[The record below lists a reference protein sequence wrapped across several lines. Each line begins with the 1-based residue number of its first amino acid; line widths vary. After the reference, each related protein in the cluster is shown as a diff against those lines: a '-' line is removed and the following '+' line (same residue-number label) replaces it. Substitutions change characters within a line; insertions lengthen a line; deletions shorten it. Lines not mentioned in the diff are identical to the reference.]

1 MEIDSDLRTGVLQK
15 ISKGVKSRKKG
26 EPIRFVYDE
35 QIPKDLL
42 KKLTGTLPT
51 WIRMTRV

>member
-42 KKLTGTLPT
+42 KS
-51 WIRMTRV
+51 